1 MTALSLEPSPVS
13 RWTSSSEWCSI
24 NYTAAN
30 LTFFYLLCTIEH
42 VSKVV
47 SIKND
52 DWFFIKSGATGY
64 VMDLE
69 AGWITSP
76 TDPGAYI
83 SMKKQRSLDD
93 ADKSLLER
101 QLWRYEDGYFIN
113 RRTNYVIDIY
123 GRSAI
128 VGVKLIQQ
136 HKATT
141 EVSETSISIAI
152 LDSKTC

>member
-1 MTALSLEPSPVS
+1 
-13 RWTSSSEWCSI
+13 
-24 NYTAAN
+24 
-30 LTFFYLLCTIEH
+30 
-42 VSKVV
+42 
-47 SIKND
+47 
-52 DWFFIKSGATGY
+52 
-64 VMDLE
+64 MDLE

-93 ADKSLLER
+93 VDKSLLER

-141 EVSETSISIAI
+141 EVRKRKKKQKRIPVTISMA
-152 LDSKTC
+152 DMF